1 MTSQT
6 KNAAETP
13 TMTLP
18 ANRVLFWPTTL
29 PVSTTMSGP
38 KALYLISLVTFAQL
52 AT

>member
-6 KNAAETP
+6 KNAAEIP